1 MIYRAAR
8 PAAGADD
15 EKLLEWLGISRTPK
29 KVLSEV
35 TYFTCLKMLSE
46 TLAKMPIKFYQQTD
60 RGVEE
65 AETNKAYELLK
76 TRPNPQMTPSTFWAT
91 VENNRNH
98 YGNAYVWIR
107 REFNRMM
114 YGGEIEIKDLWIM
127 PSADTTIVIDDKGV
141 FGDSGDIYYWY
152 TDKYSGESYI
162 FPSGDVLHFKTSMT
176 FDGYSGAPVREILKA
191 TIEGGLESQ
200 NFLNNLY
207 KGGLTARAVLQY
219 ALETLVNVEPVK
231 TLSGSRVIE
240 RYADQT
246 PFDNIDEAAEF
257 PDVSTPQF
265 EKVDYKVKK
274 KGGIL
279 KITQELLDD
288 TAENIISYLKK
299 WIAKKAKA
307 TRNFLI
313 VAKIR
318 EITTDAEVAVD
329 SLDDL
334 KKIFNVLLD
343 PAIALTAGVVTNQ
356 DGYNWLD
363 SLKDKDGKYILQP
376 DPTKPTSTL
385 LFGKYPVKKVSNRTM
400 PSKTTDGG
408 YKVPIVCGD
417 LKEAI
422 TIFDRETL
430 TIDISSSAGKL
441 WETDQTGIKV
451 RERLDIKAIDEEA
464 IVMAEHTIKT
474 TTDVQQTA
482 AQSATEET
490 KTYTQAEIEKMSREN
505 IIALGTQL
513 GYTMTTTASDEKSAV
528 VADFMAQQTAAQN
541 K

>member
-1 MIYRAAR
+1 M
-8 PAAGADD
+8 
-15 EKLLEWLGISRTPK
+15 
-29 KVLSEV
+29 
-35 TYFTCLKMLSE
+35 
-46 TLAKMPIKFYQQTD
+46 
-60 RGVEE
+60 
-65 AETNKAYELLK
+65 
-76 TRPNPQMTPSTFWAT
+76 
-91 VENNRNH
+91 
-98 YGNAYVWIR
+98 
-107 REFNRMM
+107 
-114 YGGEIEIKDLWIM
+114 
-127 PSADTTIVIDDKGV
+127 
-141 FGDSGDIYYWY
+141 
-152 TDKYSGESYI
+152 
-162 FPSGDVLHFKTSMT
+162 
-176 FDGYSGAPVREILKA
+176 
-191 TIEGGLESQ
+191 
-200 NFLNNLY
+200 
-207 KGGLTARAVLQY
+207 
-219 ALETLVNVEPVK
+219 
-231 TLSGSRVIE
+231 
-240 RYADQT
+240 
-246 PFDNIDEAAEF
+246 
-257 PDVSTPQF
+257 
-265 EKVDYKVKK
+265 
-274 KGGIL
+274 
-279 KITQELLDD
+279 
-288 TAENIISYLKK
+288 
-299 WIAKKAKA
+299 
-307 TRNFLI
+307 
-313 VAKIR
+313 
-318 EITTDAEVAVD
+318 
-329 SLDDL
+329 
-334 KKIFNVLLD
+334 
-343 PAIALTAGVVTNQ
+343 TNQ

-464 IVMAEHTIKT
+464 IVMAEYTIKT

-482 AQSATEET
+482 AQSAAEET